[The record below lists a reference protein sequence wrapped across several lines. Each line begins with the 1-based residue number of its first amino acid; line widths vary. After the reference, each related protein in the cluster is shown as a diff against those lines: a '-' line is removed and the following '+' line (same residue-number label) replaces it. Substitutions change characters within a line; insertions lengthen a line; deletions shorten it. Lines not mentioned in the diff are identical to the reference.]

1 MRWEEGKQPGGARE
15 FHSVRGVLGSA
26 TSGGD
31 VSFLKDSGE
40 KRKLTSPFLERRRA
54 D

>member
-1 MRWEEGKQPGGARE
+1 MRREEGKQPGGARE

-31 VSFLKDSGE
+31 VSLKDSRE
-40 KRKLTSPFLERRRA
+40 EQKLTSPFLERRPA